1 MGFRKERKKERK
13 KERRWG
19 NHLLTNINLYYNI

>member
-19 NHLLTNINLYYNI
+19 NHLLTNINLYYNN